1 MHGVKSW
8 ITVVRT
14 LYVMFRALC
23 QISTIIIVRSRLA
36 AKQSSGKQNASSSA
50 GYELFVQFVRR
61 VKDPVSPS
69 PFSLPPLLSH
79 VPLPRE
85 MIVLYLA
92 CMYFSRSLSFFLF
105 VIHSSLSCFPSI
117 LLSLS
122 VPTAGPS
129 PCHLSASSHPLPLPL
144 APHWSVLHHQPSL
157 QFYCRSPYTSND
169 TTWFLKL
176 RRPLDPNEITHNPT
190 SSH

>member
-1 MHGVKSW
+1 MHGVKNW

-23 QISTIIIVRSRLA
+23 QISTIIIVRTRLA

-69 PFSLPPLLSH
+69 SFSLPPLLSH
-79 VPLPRE
+79 IPLPRE

-105 VIHSSLSCFPSI
+105 VIHSSLSCFLLM

-122 VPTAGPS
+122 PHCRPIPLSPICLQSSSPPPLGTPLVRPPS
-129 PCHLSASSHPLPLPL
+129 PAISAILLPQSIHIKRYHLVSQIA
-144 APHWSVLHHQPSL
+144 
-157 QFYCRSPYTSND
+157 TS
-169 TTWFLKL
+169 TGSK
-176 RRPLDPNEITHNPT
+176 
-190 SSH
+190 